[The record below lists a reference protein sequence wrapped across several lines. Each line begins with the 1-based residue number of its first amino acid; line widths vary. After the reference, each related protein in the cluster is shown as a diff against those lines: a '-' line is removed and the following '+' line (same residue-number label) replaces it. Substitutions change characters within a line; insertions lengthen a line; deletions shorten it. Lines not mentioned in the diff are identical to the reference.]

1 MAPIRLHDTRPGE
14 LRADRI
20 RDELRARRRK
30 VRDGALG
37 PKLAGPGR

>member
-20 RDELRARRRK
+20 RDEPRARGRK
-30 VRDGALG
+30 VCDGALG
-37 PKLAGPGR
+37 PKLVGLGR